1 MRIFNCI
8 HEKAL
13 SLLQKMDHK
22 LDTLLAYIP
31 TCVNQINS
39 YSSFPVSNIKSLQR
53 HNRKWLKIRDA
64 LGQELVVLPP
74 VDDPFTPLI
83 VVSA

>member
-1 MRIFNCI
+1 MRMFNCI

-31 TCVNQINS
+31 TCVNQMDS
-39 YSSFPVSNIKSLQR
+39 YSSFPVSNIKRLHAYSR
-53 HNRKWLKIRDA
+53 IWLKIRDA
-64 LGQELVVLPP
+64 LEQVLMVLPPP
-74 VDDPFTPLI
+74 VDDPFA
-83 VVSA
+83 VGSA